1 MRLIPQCAAA
11 FILAVAACIGGCGGT
26 APVPTVFTKANY
38 TMESARKAEKDVKKP
53 LLVMATA
60 SWCGP
65 CQVLKRGAL
74 SDSELA
80 AYIEE
85 KTLPVYLD
93 VDENEGAAAE
103 LSVMSIPTLYVIRDG
118 KVISKI
124 GGVQTAADL
133 KSWLEAA
140 IAQK

>member
-1 MRLIPQCAAA
+1 MRLIPLCAVSTLLTFA
-11 FILAVAACIGGCGGT
+11 ICIGGCGGT
-26 APVPTVFTKANY
+26 APVPPLFTKANY
-38 TMESARKAEKDVKKP
+38 TMESARKAEKDLKKP

-60 SWCGP
+60 TWCGP
-65 CQVLKRGAL
+65 CQDLKRGAL
-74 SDSELA
+74 IDPELA

-93 VDENEGAAAE
+93 VDENNEVAVE
-103 LSVMSIPTLYVIRDG
+103 LSVTSVPTLFVVRDG
-118 KVISKI
+118 KVVSKL
-124 GGVQTAADL
+124 GGVKTAAEL